1 MRRSRAEWMVPI
13 AESPD
18 AFSVIVVGGAGE
30 RSSWQPTYG
39 RRTRPLTRLI
49 ARRDGT
55 LSPERAH

>member
-1 MRRSRAEWMVPI
+1 MLPI

-18 AFSVIVVGGAGE
+18 AVSVIVVGGAGE
-30 RSSWQPTYG
+30 RSSWQPTFG